1 MRNFLIIAIC
11 SVLAWVASQP
21 LHAQYTDT
29 EFWLGS
35 GVSQSINKDL
45 SWSLQWENRWTQ
57 GMRWH
62 DQGLVD
68 AALEYDLN
76 KHWSLNA
83 QWRFSER
90 QLAEGG
96 YATRRRG
103 ALRLLGDW
111 KAGWRQSQGPFD
123 VDRELESTAGMGGY
137 TNPYVGTNDEN
148 ALGICS
154 RACVA
159 DSGGSELG
167 IVLPRR
173 WPMERTTSGVCF
185 VGCIQILGR
194 GRIVYVWKYMEG

>member
-1 MRNFLIIAIC
+1 MAFFGASIGGRGIRDSAQGCAAIA
-11 SVLAWVASQP
+11 
-21 LHAQYTDT
+21 
-29 EFWLGS
+29 G
-35 GVSQSINKDL
+35 
-45 SWSLQWENRWTQ
+45 
-57 GMRWH
+57 
-62 DQGLVD
+62 GL
-68 AALEYDLN
+68 
-76 KHWSLNA
+76 
-83 QWRFSER
+83 
-90 QLAEGG
+90 EG
-96 YATRRRG
+96 
-103 ALRLLGDW
+103 
-111 KAGWRQSQGPFD
+111 GWRQSQGPFD

-137 TNPYVGTNDEN
+137 TNPYVGTNDDN